1 MYFAYFFKPG
11 RQILQIL
18 VIEMIVNLLFLI
30 LKYLENNR
38 IYRKFVCEAITFE
51 NRAKIDFYIKHLSTN
66 AFNVHNLDCFNLL
79 MIQARRPGDHLGRVL
94 LNRNLDNYTVSFH
107 SI

>member
-38 IYRKFVCEAITFE
+38 IYRKFVLEAITFE
-51 NRAKIDFYIKHLSTN
+51 NRAKIDFYNICQQMPSTYT
-66 AFNVHNLDCFNLL
+66 
-79 MIQARRPGDHLGRVL
+79 IWIVL
-94 LNRNLDNYTVSFH
+94 IYWWYKRDLPA
-107 SI
+107 II

>member
-51 NRAKIDFYIKHLSTN
+51 NRAKIDFYNIWQQMPSTYTIWI
-66 AFNVHNLDCFNLL
+66 VLIVLIYSCTDDTSETS
-79 MIQARRPGDHLGRVL
+79 RR
-94 LNRNLDNYTVSFH
+94 SFR
-107 SI
+107 SGVTQ

>member
-1 MYFAYFFKPG
+1 MYLAYFFILV

-30 LKYLENNR
+30 LKYLQNNR

-51 NRAKIDFYIKHLSTN
+51 NRAKIDFYNICQQMTSTYTIW
-66 AFNVHNLDCFNLL
+66 V
-79 MIQARRPGDHLGRVL
+79 VL
-94 LNRNLDNYTVSFH
+94 IY
-107 SI
+107 

>member
-1 MYFAYFFKPG
+1 MYLAYFFKPR

-38 IYRKFVCEAITFE
+38 IYRKFVCETITFE
-51 NRAKIDFYIKHLSTN
+51 NRAKVDFYNICQQMTSTYTIW
-66 AFNVHNLDCFNLL
+66 V
-79 MIQARRPGDHLGRVL
+79 VL
-94 LNRNLDNYTVSFH
+94 IY
-107 SI
+107 